1 MPSIGEIASM
11 IGLMTRNAGAVFIT
25 TWSNPGPKVQVTAGT
40 RLFREILRPETVVK
54 ASGGVHDL
62 DAGARRLGASQ
73 TAAIL
78 DDLRARIDAGL
89 VTG

>member
-1 MPSIGEIASM
+1 M
-11 IGLMTRNAGAVFIT
+11 IGLMTRNRGAVFIT
-25 TWSNPGPKVQVTAGT
+25 TWSHPGPKVPVTAGT
-40 RLFREILRPETVVK
+40 RLFREILRPETVVR

-62 DAGARRLGASQ
+62 DAVLAYHDAGARRLGASQ

>member
-1 MPSIGEIASM
+1 MV
-11 IGLMTRNAGAVFIT
+11 R
-25 TWSNPGPKVQVTAGT
+25 
-40 RLFREILRPETVVK
+40 
-54 ASGGVHDL
+54 ASGGVYHL
-62 DAGARRLGASQ
+62 DAVLAYHDPGARRFGASQ